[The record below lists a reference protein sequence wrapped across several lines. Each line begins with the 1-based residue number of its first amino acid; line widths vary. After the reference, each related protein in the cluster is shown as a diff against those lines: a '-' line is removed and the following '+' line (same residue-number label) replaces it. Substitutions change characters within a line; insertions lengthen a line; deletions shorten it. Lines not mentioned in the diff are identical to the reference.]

1 VKKLDKR
8 DMIGSLDEMLDSFD
22 TKYEQLKLGLM
33 NDVLSTNLKD
43 ERKALLDAF
52 FGNLQD

>member
-1 VKKLDKR
+1 
-8 DMIGSLDEMLDSFD
+8 MIGSLEDMLDSFD
-22 TKYEQLKLGLM
+22 TKYEQLKLGFM